1 MDNTT
6 DTGSIDAVAASI
18 IDAPARE
25 EQVVEDAEIIEDEA
39 PEAEAEAEEVEAA
52 DDAEPASAD
61 DEEEELAA
69 DEEPDQPTYTVKV
82 DGKVKQV
89 TLDELRRGYSGQAF
103 IQQGMEQLAEARKA
117 MQAEYQ
123 SLQSERQQI
132 AEVMGKVQSGQG
144 LTMPKPP
151 AKELLDRDPI
161 GYMQAKVAYEEQ
173 VAEYQRTMAQYQQIQ
188 QQQVQQTEAQHKA
201 YLQQQL
207 QILQQAVPEFADPQK
222 APAYRDKLLQAGQ
235 NYYGFDPQELGA
247 IADARYLNVLNDAM
261 KYREI
266 KAARGEVD
274 QKAQN
279 ARPVVKPG
287 VKRNERTSQQKKAR
301 EAVTRMRQTGSVDD
315 VAKFLL
321 S

>member
-1 MDNTT
+1 VSITT
-6 DTGSIDAVAASI
+6 DNSIDDAMSLI
-18 IDAPARE
+18 IDAPVQEDQA
-25 EQVVEDAEIIEDEA
+25 VEDAEIIEDEA

-52 DDAEPASAD
+52 EDADPASED

-69 DEEPDQPTYTVKV
+69 DEEPAQNTYTVKV

-123 SLQSERQQI
+123 SLQNERQQI

-144 LTMPKPP
+144 LVPPKPP
-151 AKELLDRDPI
+151 AKELLDSDPI
-161 GYMQAKVAYEEQ
+161 GYMQAKMDYEEQ
-173 VAEYQRTMAQYQQIQ
+173 AAEYQRTMAQYQQIQ
-188 QQQVQQTEAQHKA
+188 QRQLQQEDAQHQA
-201 YLQQQL
+201 YLHQQM
-207 QILQQAVPEFADPQK
+207 QILQQAVPEFADPKK
-222 APAYRDKLLQAGQ
+222 APAYRNKLLQAGQ
-235 NYYGFDPQELGA
+235 NYYGFDPQELNA

-266 KAARGEVD
+266 QSARGEVD

-301 EAVTRMRQTGSVDD
+301 DAVTRMRQTGSVDD

>member
-6 DTGSIDAVAASI
+6 DTSSIDAVAASI
-18 IDAPARE
+18 IEAPVEE
-25 EQVVEDAEIIEDEA
+25 EQVVEDAEIVEDEA
-39 PEAEAEAEEVEAA
+39 SEPEAEAEEVEVEEG
-52 DDAEPASAD
+52 AEYASED

-69 DEEPDQPTYTVKV
+69 DEEPAPTTYTVKV
-82 DGKVKQV
+82 DGKVQQV

-123 SLQSERQQI
+123 TLQSERQQI
-132 AEVMGKVQSGQG
+132 AEVMSKAQSGQG
-144 LTMPKPP
+144 LAPPKPP
-151 AKELLDRDPI
+151 AKELLNSDPI
-161 GYMQAKVAYEEQ
+161 GYMQAKAEYEEQ
-173 VAEYQRTMAQYQQIQ
+173 VAEYQRTMSQYQQLQ
-188 QQQVQQTEAQHKA
+188 QQQLQQTEAQHQA

-207 QILQQAVPEFADPQK
+207 QVLQQAVPEFADPQK
-222 APAYRDKLLQAGQ
+222 APVYRDKLMQAGQ

-261 KYREI
+261 KYREMQ
-266 KAARGEVD
+266 AARGEVD

-287 VKRNERTSQQKKAR
+287 VKRNERTSSQKRQR
-301 EAVTRMRQTGSVDD
+301 EAVSRMRKTGSVDD

>member
-1 MDNTT
+1 M
-6 DTGSIDAVAASI
+6 I
-18 IDAPARE
+18 IEAPVQ
-25 EQVVEDAEIIEDEA
+25 EQVVEDAEIVEDEEA
-39 PEAEAEAEEVEAA
+39 PISAEAEEVEAEDSA
-52 DDAEPASAD
+52 DTAQQD
-61 DEEEELAA
+61 DEEEEQEA
-69 DEEPDQPTYTVKV
+69 DEEPAQPTYTVKV

-123 SLQSERQQI
+123 SLQSEKQQI

-144 LTMPKPP
+144 LTPPKPP
-151 AKELLDRDPI
+151 AKELLNSDPI
-161 GYMQAKVAYEEQ
+161 GYMQAKVEYEEQ
-173 VAEYQRTMAQYQQIQ
+173 LAEYQRVQAQYQQIRQ
-188 QQQVQQTEAQHKA
+188 QDVQRTAAQHQA

-207 QILQQAVPEFADPQK
+207 QILQQAVPELADPK
-222 APAYRDKLLQAGQ
+222 RAPAYRDKMLQAGQ
-235 NYYGFDPQELGA
+235 NYYGFDQTELGA
-247 IADARYLNVLNDAM
+247 IADARYLNVLNDAI
-261 KYREI
+261 KYRELQ
-266 KAARGEVD
+266 AARGEVD

-287 VKRNERTSQQKKAR
+287 VKRTERSSQQKKVR
-301 EAVTRMRQTGSVDD
+301 EAASRMRQTGSVDD

>member
-1 MDNTT
+1 MSITT
-6 DTGSIDAVAASI
+6 DNSIDDAMSLI
-18 IDAPARE
+18 IDAPVQE
-25 EQVVEDAEIIEDEA
+25 EQAVEDAEIIEDEA

-52 DDAEPASAD
+52 DDAEPASED

-69 DEEPDQPTYTVKV
+69 DEEPDQATYTVKV

-123 SLQSERQQI
+123 SLQNERQQI

-144 LTMPKPP
+144 LVPPKPP
-151 AKELLDRDPI
+151 AKELLDSDPI

-173 VAEYQRTMAQYQQIQ
+173 AAEYQRTMAQYQQIQ
-188 QQQVQQTEAQHKA
+188 QQQFQQTEAQHQA

-207 QILQQAVPEFADPQK
+207 QILQQAVPEFADPKK

-266 KAARGEVD
+266 QSARGEVD

-301 EAVTRMRQTGSVDD
+301 DAVTRMRQTGSVDD

>member
-18 IDAPARE
+18 IEGPAQE
-25 EQVVEDAEIIEDEA
+25 EQVVEDAEIIEDDEA
-39 PEAEAEAEEVEAA
+39 PEAEVEAEEPEAEA
-52 DDAEPASAD
+52 DAEASED
-61 DEEEELAA
+61 DEEEEPAA
-69 DEEPDQPTYTVKV
+69 DEEPAQPTYTVKV

-117 MQAEYQ
+117 MQSEYQ
-123 SLQSERQQI
+123 TLQSERQRI
-132 AEVMGKVQSGQG
+132 AEVMGSVQNGQG
-144 LTMPKPP
+144 ITPPKPP
-151 AKELLDRDPI
+151 AKELLTTDPI
-161 GYMQAKVAYEEQ
+161 GYMQAKVEYDEQ
-173 VAEYQRTMAQYQQIQ
+173 VAQYQRVQAQYEQIQ
-188 QQQVQQTEAQHKA
+188 QQERQRTEAQHQA

-207 QILQQAVPEFADPQK
+207 QILQQAVPEFADPKK
-222 APAYRDKLLQAGQ
+222 APAYRDKILQAGQ
-235 NYYGFDPQELGA
+235 NYYGIDPQELSA
-247 IADARYLNVLNDAM
+247 IADARYLSVLNDAM
-261 KYREI
+261 KYRQIQE
-266 KAARGEVD
+266 ARGEVD

-287 VKRNERTSQQKKAR
+287 VKRNDRSSQQKKAR
-301 EAVTRMRQTGSVDD
+301 EVASRMRQTGSVDD

>member
-1 MDNTT
+1 MSITT
-6 DTGSIDAVAASI
+6 DNSIDDAMSLI
-18 IDAPARE
+18 INAPVQE
-25 EQVVEDAEIIEDEA
+25 EQAVEDAEIIEDEA

-52 DDAEPASAD
+52 DDAEPASTD

-69 DEEPDQPTYTVKV
+69 DEEPDQATYTVKV

-123 SLQSERQQI
+123 SLQNERQQI

-144 LTMPKPP
+144 LVPPKPP
-151 AKELLDRDPI
+151 AKELLDSDPI

-173 VAEYQRTMAQYQQIQ
+173 AAEYQRTMAQYQQLQ
-188 QQQVQQTEAQHKA
+188 QRQLQQTEAQHQA

-207 QILQQAVPEFADPQK
+207 QVLQQAVPEFADPKK

-266 KAARGEVD
+266 QSARGEVD

-301 EAVTRMRQTGSVDD
+301 DAVTRMRQTGSVDD